1 MSPSV
6 FPGLSGSSLR
16 GCDTK
21 SYKASI
27 MKSKAGAKGADD
39 IQTVGHLAARAPG
52 ILSQCCQQNLLR
64 VNAMEPKNM
73 EEGKTSLSLQR
84 IKRSFRGFS
93 FFIWSSCHKKKCVCV
108 CAKKQLKKRA
118 LLLKKKKIMI
128 FNGIPA
134 VTVLLDLG
142 ITCQLSCTIL
152 QYQFHLDLV
161 KKEKL

>member
-52 ILSQCCQQNLLR
+52 ILS
-64 VNAMEPKNM
+64 
-73 EEGKTSLSLQR
+73 
-84 IKRSFRGFS
+84 
-93 FFIWSSCHKKKCVCV
+93 
-108 CAKKQLKKRA
+108 
-118 LLLKKKKIMI
+118 
-128 FNGIPA
+128 
-134 VTVLLDLG
+134 
-142 ITCQLSCTIL
+142 
-152 QYQFHLDLV
+152 
-161 KKEKL
+161 